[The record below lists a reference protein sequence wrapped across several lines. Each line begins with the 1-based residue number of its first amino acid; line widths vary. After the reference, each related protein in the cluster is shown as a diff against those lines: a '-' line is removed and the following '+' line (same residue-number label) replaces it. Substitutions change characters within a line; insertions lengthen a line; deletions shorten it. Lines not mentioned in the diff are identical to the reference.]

1 MKIINIVWLG
11 EEPGLHQGKTMDH
24 DLVEQIV
31 TGMTPS
37 TLTPDTTNIN
47 RLDMKVINLTDSLH
61 HVRYPY

>member
-31 TGMTPS
+31 TGMTPVH
-37 TLTPDTTNIN
+37 TDTRHN
-47 RLDMKVINLTDSLH
+47 K
-61 HVRYPY
+61 YK